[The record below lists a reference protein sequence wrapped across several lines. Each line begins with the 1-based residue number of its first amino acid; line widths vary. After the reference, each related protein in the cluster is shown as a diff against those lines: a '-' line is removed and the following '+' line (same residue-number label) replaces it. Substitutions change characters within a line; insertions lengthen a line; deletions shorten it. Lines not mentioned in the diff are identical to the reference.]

1 MFHIG
6 EKKPPNV
13 IMDLNLEPG
22 WFQNTVCQT
31 TVRNLLKIQQLYKGR
46 LGDIAPTN
54 VMNSLVI
61 L

>member
-1 MFHIG
+1 MFHIE
-6 EKKPPNV
+6 EKKTPNV
-13 IMDLNLEPG
+13 IMELNLEPG

-31 TVRNLLKIQQLYKGR
+31 TAKKNLLYKGR

-54 VMNSLVI
+54 AMNSLVI